1 MSLVIIIIVVVVAFL
16 LFYKNKRERNIF
28 TDMENELHK
37 EMKGLLFEG
46 KSYEE
51 HIELVASIMFSIS
64 LKKAGK
70 RLTGSEM
77 MKPSTLVRNM
87 EVLNYISLYKSL
99 KDTLEQV
106 PNLVKYY
113 GYGNDKDK
121 IVQQV
126 INSIMPFTISKLLK
140 LKDI

>member
-1 MSLVIIIIVVVVAFL
+1 
-16 LFYKNKRERNIF
+16 
-28 TDMENELHK
+28 
-37 EMKGLLFEG
+37 
-46 KSYEE
+46 
-51 HIELVASIMFSIS
+51 
-64 LKKAGK
+64 
-70 RLTGSEM
+70 M